1 MNEACQAILGT
12 HDFAPFASYLNGNR
26 NTVRTVHK
34 AMVTSEG
41 DLVSF
46 HLVANSFLTHQVR
59 NTTGALVKVGL
70 GKSDV
75 ATFYEILKSK
85 KPSTAGP
92 TLPPH
97 GLCLLK
103 VNYPGGIK

>member
-1 MNEACQAILGT
+1 MNEACQALLGT

-26 NTVRTVHK
+26 NTVRTVYQ

-46 HLVANSFLTHQVR
+46 HVVATAFLPHQVR

-70 GKSDV
+70 GKSDM
-75 ATFYEILKSK
+75 ATFHDILKSK
-85 KPSTAGP
+85 KPATAEP

-103 VNYPGGIK
+103 VNYNGELK